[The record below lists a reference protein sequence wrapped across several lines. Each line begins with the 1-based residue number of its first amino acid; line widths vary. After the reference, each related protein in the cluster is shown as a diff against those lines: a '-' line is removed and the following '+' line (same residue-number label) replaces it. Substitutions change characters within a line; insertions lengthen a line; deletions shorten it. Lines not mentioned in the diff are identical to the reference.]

1 MFKRL
6 ACWILSLIFPFRG
19 PDGRLEG
26 DQIGWREM
34 KSQEY
39 RSAHA
44 GISSDFDIRKE

>member
-6 ACWILSLIFPFRG
+6 ACWILSLIFPFKGSSERFE
-19 PDGRLEG
+19 DDR
-26 DQIGWREM
+26 IGWGEM
-34 KSQEY
+34 KSKEY